1 MANIAATPHWDE
13 IRRLAELGV
22 PLSKL
27 AEDYGL
33 NPNTVWS
40 QATRND
46 WLLPRR
52 VRSKMAEVEAKNAQ
66 SRKTSLFGGK
76 DMSEIGERAFI
87 ETLEDKREYLSTLSY
102 EAAVEAMEKSKGQM
116 IAEKPSEFKAL
127 VHVARQALGMD
138 TEAPA
143 IQLSLFAGAP
153 EMGPRI
159 MDITDCTPD
168 ALQQD
173 TELSGFWE

>member
-1 MANIAATPHWDE
+1 MANIAATPHWEE

-27 AEDYGL
+27 AGDYGL
-33 NPNTVWS
+33 NHNTVWS

-52 VRSKMAEVEAKNAQ
+52 VKAKMAEVEAKNAQ

-87 ETLEDKREYLSTLSY
+87 ETLEDKREYLTNLSY
-102 EAAVEAMEKSKGQM
+102 ETAVDAMEKSKGQM

-138 TEAPA
+138 TETPA
-143 IQLSLFAGAP
+143 VQLSLFAGSP
-153 EMGPRI
+153 DSGPRI
-159 MDITDCTPD
+159 IEAMDCTPD

-173 TELSGFWE
+173 TELAGFWE